1 MLALLDKL
9 NPEQRLAVET
19 TEGPVLILAG
29 AGTGKT
35 RAITYRMANLIANG
49 VPAEAILAVTFTN
62 KAAEEMRNRVSDL
75 LLRAGI
81 PPDHPWLSTF
91 HSLCARLLRRE
102 AGAAGLPYN
111 FAIFDDDDQLATVKL
126 TMSRLNIS
134 DETLTP
140 RNVLSKISHAKNHGQ
155 SAAQIRAEA
164 FSSDGRKTADIFDA
178 YEKLLVQSN
187 ALDFDDLL
195 LRSAKLLKDSP
206 NVRERWHQRFQYI
219 HVDEYQDTNRVQYD
233 LLRLLTGPKQNI
245 CVVGDEDQSIYRWRG
260 ADVSILLSF
269 SRDFPA
275 ARVIRLE
282 RNYRST
288 QNILDAAGAVVKNN
302 PDRLGKTLKAES
314 PAGKNLRYCEARDA
328 QAEAEFVAAELQKFL
343 DDDSDQ
349 TCAVEYR
356 TNFQS
361 RAFEEVFRRRGVRYR
376 LVGGFS
382 FYNRAEVKDALAY
395 VRLAMHPE
403 DDISLL
409 RVLNVPP
416 RGIGKTTVDALRE
429 SARVDG
435 TPLWAAIEKFI
446 SGASAGR
453 AVTPLRAFQELIR
466 KLQDALAA
474 QEPPGFLHAVLEES
488 GYIAMIKYRNTP
500 ANVARLENLEE
511 LARAVAEGM
520 EAGETFADFLDAAAL
535 VSDADQFEGKPG
547 VTLITLHSTK
557 GLEFDHVFLTGME
570 EGICPHSR
578 SITEDKGIEEER
590 RLVYVGMTRAR
601 QSLTL
606 TRAVYRRIFGN
617 EQQLRASLP
626 SRFLAEIPREL
637 VDTVRGSM
645 AEIGE
650 TRHYEPDPE
659 YSYSPEEFLR
669 RVRGGPR
676 QTQATPRRQA
686 AQGSFSRPA
695 AKRGGDAN
703 PMLGRK
709 VRHPSFGVGTI
720 VGVEGDDEDRR
731 LSVSFPG
738 RGTKK
743 FIERYAQLEQA

>member
-1 MLALLDKL
+1 MLSLLEQL
-9 NPEQRLAVET
+9 NPEQRLAAQT
-19 TEGPVLILAG
+19 TDGPLLILAG

-35 RAITYRMANLIANG
+35 RAITFRMANLISNG
-49 VPAEAILAVTFTN
+49 VAAENILAVTFTN
-62 KAAEEMRNRVSDL
+62 KAAEEMQTRIADI

-81 PPDHPWLSTF
+81 PPDRPWLSTF

-102 AGAAGLPYN
+102 AAAAGLPYN

-155 SAAQIRAEA
+155 SAAQIRTEA
-164 FSSDGRKTADIFDA
+164 FSSDGRKTADIFEA
-178 YEKLLVQSN
+178 YEKLLAQSN

-206 NVRERWHQRFQYI
+206 NVRERWRQRFQYI

-314 PAGKNLRYCEARDA
+314 PAGKNLRYFEARDA
-328 QAEAEFVAAELQKFL
+328 QAEAEFVAAELQKIL

-361 RAFEEVFRRRGVRYR
+361 RAFEEVFRRRGFRYK

-429 SARVDG
+429 AARANSS
-435 TPLWAAIEKFI
+435 TLWSSIETFLAG
-446 SGASAGR
+446 GASGR
-453 AVTPLRAFQELIR
+453 ATTPVRAFQELINR
-466 KLQDALAA
+466 LRQALAER
-474 QEPPGFLHAVLEES
+474 EPADFLHYLLDET
-488 GYIAMIKYRNTP
+488 GYMAMLKDRNSP
-500 ANVARLENLEE
+500 EDVPRIENLEE
-511 LARAVAEGM
+511 LTRAVAESM
-520 EAGETFADFLDAAAL
+520 DAGESFTDFLDAAAL
-535 VSDADQFEGKPG
+535 VSDADSFEDKPG

-570 EGICPHSR
+570 EGICPHGR
-578 SITEDKGIEEER
+578 SINEEKGVEEER

-601 QSLTL
+601 KTLTL

-617 EQQLRASLP
+617 EQQLRASQP
-626 SRFLAEIPREL
+626 SRFLAEIPSEL
-637 VDTVRGSM
+637 VDTAGGSM
-645 AEIGE
+645 AEIGQ
-650 TRHYEPDPE
+650 TRRYEPDPE
-659 YSYSPEEFLR
+659 YSYSAEEFVR
-669 RVRGGPR
+669 RVRGGP
-676 QTQATPRRQA
+676 A
-686 AQGSFSRPA
+686 AQRSSAPRQRSETPSFGRSASRRTPA
-695 AKRGGDAN
+695 D

-709 VRHPSFGVGTI
+709 VRHPEFGIGTV
-720 VGVEGDDEDRR
+720 VGVEGDEDDRR

-743 FIERYAQLEQA
+743 FIERYAQLQPA